1 MHESSY
7 LRMQYLVK
15 HYEPILKKGKET
27 VKVLDIGS
35 YDVNGTYRG
44 IFDVSEW
51 QYTGLDMEAGP
62 NVDIVPK
69 DPYHWDII
77 PDETFDLVIS
87 GQAFEHIEYP
97 WVTIKEIERVLKPS
111 GFCILTAPSAGVEH
125 KYPKDCYRYYAGGLS
140 ALAKWAD
147 LKVCHASVGGYRK
160 QNIWRNGRAT
170 GMMHFL
176 WHRKHLMEQKNCRS
190 LLYGRTG
197 LSFMVIRECASYAG
211 RQPLVFIIS
220 LKDFSDLR
228 KRTDWEKNETCWTK

>member
-15 HYEPILKKGKET
+15 NYEPLLKKGKET

-44 IFDVSEW
+44 IFDTSEW

-69 DPYHWDII
+69 DPYHWDSI

-111 GFCILTAPSAGVEH
+111 GFCILSAPSAGEEH
-125 KYPKDCYRYYAGGLS
+125 KFPKDCYRYYADGLT
-140 ALAKWAD
+140 ALAKWAG
-147 LKVCHASVGGYRK
+147 LKVCHTSVGGVPE
-160 QNIWRNGRAT
+160 A
-170 GMMHFL
+170 
-176 WHRKHLMEQKNCRS
+176 KHLEKWKNDWNDAFLVAQKAPYGTEKLPQPFVREDRVKFYGYKGMRQLCR
-190 LLYGRTG
+190 
-197 LSFMVIRECASYAG
+197 MAAAG
-211 RQPLVFIIS
+211 IYHKFKGFFRLG
-220 LKDFSDLR
+220 K
-228 KRTDWEKNETCWTK
+228 KN